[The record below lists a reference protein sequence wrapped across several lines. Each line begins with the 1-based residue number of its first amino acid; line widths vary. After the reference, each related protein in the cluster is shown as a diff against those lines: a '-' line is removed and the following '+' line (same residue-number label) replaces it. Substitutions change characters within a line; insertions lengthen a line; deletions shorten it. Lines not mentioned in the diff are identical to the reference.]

1 MKQHA
6 DRNNYFNDE
15 PGNDQIPTHLI
26 INCMKKVL
34 ILGGGGFIGFNI
46 AKYLSENRDYQ
57 LTITDNF
64 MKKNRDEEFDELVDQ
79 YKIKVIEDDFSYPS
93 AYDKL
98 DGNYDQVYMMAALV
112 GVDNANNMPHEVIRI
127 NTSLALYTLEWIRRS
142 KIGKVVFASTSEN
155 YAGTVDA
162 FGYNIPTP
170 EEVPLTIQD
179 IAHPRFTYAVT
190 KILGESGFLNYAKM
204 LGFET
209 TIIRYHN
216 VFGPRMGFNHV
227 IPHLVIRFRN
237 KENPYKIYGHDQ
249 TRDFCYITD
258 AVEGTVLAMETPGT
272 NGQIYHLGT
281 GIEITIEELTRAAG
295 ELMNFSG
302 EYTYAPTYPGSV
314 SRRSPDVNKSK
325 KDLGFTA
332 KVNWK
337 DGLKETVDWY
347 NAYFDAGREVPHEIK
362 FL

>member
-1 MKQHA
+1 MSK
-6 DRNNYFNDE
+6 N
-15 PGNDQIPTHLI
+15 
-26 INCMKKVL
+26 VL
-34 ILGGGGFIGFNI
+34 ILGGAGFIGFNI
-46 AKYLSENRDYQ
+46 AKYLAANKDYR
-57 LTITDNF
+57 LTIADNF
-64 MKKNRDEEFDELVDQ
+64 MKKNRDEEFDAVVRQ
-79 YKIKVIEDDFSYPS
+79 YGIKVIEDDFSQPA

-98 DGNYDQVYMMAALV
+98 DNAYDQVYMMAALV
-112 GVDNANNMPHEVIRI
+112 GVDNANSKPHEVIRI
-127 NTSLALYTLEWIRRS
+127 NTALTLYTLEWIRRS

-162 FGYNIPTP
+162 FGYTIPTP
-170 EEVPLTIQD
+170 EEVPLTIKD

-237 KENPYKIYGHDQ
+237 GENPYKIYGHDQ

-272 NGQIYHLGT
+272 NLQIYHLGT
-281 GIEITIEELTRAAG
+281 GVEITIEELTRATG
-295 ELMNFSG
+295 KLMGFKG
-302 EYTYAPTYPGSV
+302 DYVYAPTYPGSV
-314 SRRSPDVNKSK
+314 SRRSPDVRKSK
-325 KDLGFTA
+325 KELGFEA
-332 KVNWK
+332 KVDWK
-337 DGLKETVDWY
+337 EGLRKTVDWY
-347 NAYFDAGREVPHEIK
+347 NAYFDAGKTIPEKIT
-362 FL
+362 FQ

>member
-1 MKQHA
+1 MS
-6 DRNNYFNDE
+6 
-15 PGNDQIPTHLI
+15 
-26 INCMKKVL
+26 KKVL
-34 ILGGGGFIGFNI
+34 ILGGAGFIGFNV
-46 AKYLSENRDYQ
+46 AKYLAKNRDYEI
-57 LTITDNF
+57 TIADNF
-64 MKKNRDEEFDELVDQ
+64 MKKNRDDEFDALVKD
-79 YKIKVIEDDFSYPS
+79 YHIRLIEADFSQAE
-93 AYDKL
+93 AYDLL
-98 DGNYDQVYMMAALV
+98 DNAYDQVYMMAALV
-112 GVDNANNMPHEVIRI
+112 GVDNANSMPHEVIRI
-127 NTSLALYTLEWIRRS
+127 NTALTLFTLEWIRRS

-155 YAGTVDA
+155 YAGTVDT
-162 FGYNIPTP
+162 FGYAIPTP
-170 EEVPLTIQD
+170 EEVPLTIKD

-258 AVEGTVLAMETPGT
+258 AVEGTVLAMETAGT

-281 GIEITIEELTRAAG
+281 GVEITIEELTRATG
-295 ELMNFSG
+295 EIMSFAG
-302 EYTYAPTYPGSV
+302 EYTNAPTYPGSV
-314 SRRSPDVNKSK
+314 SRRSPDITKSK
-325 KDLGFTA
+325 KELGFTA

-337 DGLKETVDWY
+337 EGLKETVDWY
-347 NAYFDAGREVPHEIK
+347 NAYFDAGKTVPHQIV
-362 FL
+362 FQ

>member
-1 MKQHA
+1 MS
-6 DRNNYFNDE
+6 
-15 PGNDQIPTHLI
+15 
-26 INCMKKVL
+26 KKVL
-34 ILGGGGFIGFNI
+34 ILGGAGFIGFNV
-46 AKYLSENRDYQ
+46 AKYLAKNRNYQ
-57 LTITDNF
+57 ITIADNF
-64 MKKNRDEEFDELVDQ
+64 MKKNRDDEFDSLVKD
-79 YKIKVIEDDFSYPS
+79 YNIRLIEADFSQAE
-93 AYDKL
+93 AYDLL
-98 DGNYDQVYMMAALV
+98 DNTYDQVYMMAALV
-112 GVDNANNMPHEVIRI
+112 GVDNANSIPHEVIRI
-127 NTSLALYTLEWIRRS
+127 NTALTLFTLEWIRRS

-155 YAGTVDA
+155 YAGTVDT
-162 FGYNIPTP
+162 FGYAIPTP
-170 EEVPLTIQD
+170 EEVPLTIKD

-258 AVEGTVLAMETPGT
+258 AVEGTVLSMETAGT

-281 GIEITIEELTRAAG
+281 GVEITIEELTRATG
-295 ELMNFSG
+295 EIMGFAG
-302 EYTYAPTYPGSV
+302 EYTNAPTYPGSV
-314 SRRSPDVNKSK
+314 SRRSPDITKSK
-325 KDLGFTA
+325 KELNFTA

-347 NAYFDAGREVPHEIK
+347 NAYFDAGKTVPHQIV
-362 FL
+362 FQ

>member
-1 MKQHA
+1 MS
-6 DRNNYFNDE
+6 
-15 PGNDQIPTHLI
+15 
-26 INCMKKVL
+26 KKVL
-34 ILGGGGFIGFNI
+34 ILGGAGFIGFNV
-46 AKYLSENRDYQ
+46 AKYLAKNRDYEI
-57 LTITDNF
+57 TIADNF
-64 MKKNRDEEFDELVDQ
+64 MKKNRDDEFDALVKD
-79 YKIKVIEDDFSYPS
+79 YHIRLIEADFSQAE
-93 AYDKL
+93 AYDLL
-98 DGNYDQVYMMAALV
+98 DNAYDQVYMMAALV
-112 GVDNANNMPHEVIRI
+112 GVDNANSMPHEVIRI
-127 NTSLALYTLEWIRRS
+127 NTALTLFTLEWIRRS

-155 YAGTVDA
+155 YAGTVDT
-162 FGYNIPTP
+162 FGYAIPTP
-170 EEVPLTIQD
+170 EEVPLTIKD

-258 AVEGTVLAMETPGT
+258 AVEGTVLAMETAGT

-281 GIEITIEELTRAAG
+281 GVEITIEELTRATG
-295 ELMNFSG
+295 EIMDFAG
-302 EYTYAPTYPGSV
+302 EYTNAPTYPGSV
-314 SRRSPDVNKSK
+314 SRRSPDITKSK
-325 KDLGFTA
+325 KELGFTA

-337 DGLKETVDWY
+337 EGLKETVDWY
-347 NAYFDAGREVPHEIK
+347 NAYFDAGKTVPHQIV
-362 FL
+362 FQ

>member
-1 MKQHA
+1 MGK
-6 DRNNYFNDE
+6 
-15 PGNDQIPTHLI
+15 
-26 INCMKKVL
+26 KKVL
-34 ILGGGGFIGFNI
+34 ILGGAGFIGYNV
-46 AKYLSENRDYQ
+46 AKYLAAKGGYQ
-57 LTITDNF
+57 LTIADNF
-64 MKKNRDEEFDELVDQ
+64 MKKNRDVEFDSFIDN
-79 YKIKVIEDDFSYPS
+79 YNINVIEDDFSCQD
-93 AYDKL
+93 AYNRLDKE
-98 DGNYDQVYMMAALV
+98 YDQVYMMAALV
-112 GVDNANNMPHEVIRI
+112 GVDNANSMPHEVIRI
-127 NTSLALYTLEWIRRS
+127 NTSLVLYILEWIRRS
-142 KIGKVVFASTSEN
+142 KIGKAVFASTSEN

-162 FGYNIPTP
+162 FGYTIPTP
-170 EEVPLTIQD
+170 EDVPLTIKN

-237 KENPYKIYGHDQ
+237 RESPYKIYGHDQ

-281 GIEITIEELTRAAG
+281 GIEITIEELTRATG

-314 SRRSPDVNKSK
+314 SRRSPDVTKSK
-325 KDLGFTA
+325 KYLGFTA

-347 NAYFDAGREVPHEIK
+347 NAYFDSGRKVPHEIK

>member
-1 MKQHA
+1 MQ
-6 DRNNYFNDE
+6 
-15 PGNDQIPTHLI
+15 
-26 INCMKKVL
+26 KKTL
-34 ILGGGGFIGFNI
+34 ILGGAGFIGFNV
-46 AKYLSENRDYQ
+46 AKYLAANRQYD
-57 LTITDNF
+57 LTIADNF
-64 MKKNRDEEFDELVDQ
+64 MKKNRDEEFDALVKQ
-79 YKIKVIEDDFSYPS
+79 HGIRVIEDDFSSPE
-93 AYDKL
+93 AYEKL
-98 DGNYDQVYMMAALV
+98 DNEYDQVYMMAALV

-127 NTSLALYTLEWIRRS
+127 NTALTLYTLEWIRRS

-162 FGYNIPTP
+162 FGYAIPTP
-170 EEVPLTIQD
+170 EEVPLTIKD

-190 KILGESGFLNYAKM
+190 KILGESGFLNYARM

-237 KENPYKIYGHDQ
+237 GEDPYKIYGHDQ

-281 GIEITIEELTRAAG
+281 GVEITIEELTRATG
-295 ELMNFSG
+295 EIMGFHG
-302 EYTYAPTYPGSV
+302 EYIYAPTYPGSV
-314 SRRSPDVNKSK
+314 SRRSPDIRKSQK
-325 KDLGFTA
+325 ELGFTA
-332 KVNWK
+332 KVDWRE
-337 DGLKETVDWY
+337 GLKTTVEWY
-347 NAYFDAGREVPHEIK
+347 NAYFDAGKKTPHEIN

>member
-1 MKQHA
+1 MS
-6 DRNNYFNDE
+6 
-15 PGNDQIPTHLI
+15 
-26 INCMKKVL
+26 KKVL
-34 ILGGGGFIGFNI
+34 ILGGAGFIGFNV
-46 AKYLSENRDYQ
+46 AKYLAKNRDYEI
-57 LTITDNF
+57 TIADNF
-64 MKKNRDEEFDELVDQ
+64 MKKNRDEEFDALVKD
-79 YKIKVIEDDFSYPS
+79 YHIRLIEADFSQAE
-93 AYDKL
+93 AYDLL
-98 DGNYDQVYMMAALV
+98 DNAYDQVYMMAALV
-112 GVDNANNMPHEVIRI
+112 GVDNANSMPHEVIRI
-127 NTSLALYTLEWIRRS
+127 NTALTLFTLEWIRRS

-155 YAGTVDA
+155 YAGTVDT
-162 FGYNIPTP
+162 FGYAIPTP
-170 EEVPLTIQD
+170 EEVPLTIKD

-258 AVEGTVLAMETPGT
+258 AVEGTVLAMETAGT

-281 GIEITIEELTRAAG
+281 GVEITIEELTRATG
-295 ELMNFSG
+295 EIMSFAG
-302 EYTYAPTYPGSV
+302 EYTNAPTYPGSV
-314 SRRSPDVNKSK
+314 SRRSPDITKSK
-325 KDLGFTA
+325 KELGFTA

-337 DGLKETVDWY
+337 EGLKETVDWY
-347 NAYFDAGREVPHEIK
+347 NAYFDAGKTVPHQIV
-362 FL
+362 FQ

>member
-1 MKQHA
+1 MS
-6 DRNNYFNDE
+6 
-15 PGNDQIPTHLI
+15 
-26 INCMKKVL
+26 KKVL
-34 ILGGGGFIGFNI
+34 ILGGAGFIGFNV
-46 AKYLSENRDYQ
+46 AKFLAENKDYQ
-57 LTITDNF
+57 ITIADNF
-64 MKKNRDEEFDELVDQ
+64 MKKNRDDKFDELVKK
-79 YKIKVIEDDFSYPS
+79 YNIKVIEDDFSQEE
-93 AYDKL
+93 AYNKL
-98 DGNYDQVYMMAALV
+98 DDNYDQVYMMAALV
-112 GVDNANNMPHEVIRI
+112 GVDNANTKPHEVIRI
-127 NTSLALYTLEWIRRS
+127 NTALTLFTLEWIRRS

-162 FGYNIPTP
+162 FGYKIPTP
-170 EEVPLTIQD
+170 EEVPLTIQN

-237 KENPYKIYGHDQ
+237 GEDPFKVYGHDQ

-258 AVEGTVLAMETPGT
+258 AVEGTVLAMETPAA

-281 GIEITIEELTRAAG
+281 QVEITIGELIHYTG
-295 ELMNFSG
+295 ELMHFKGAYIN
-302 EYTYAPTYPGSV
+302 APTYPGSV
-314 SRRSPDVNKSK
+314 SRRSPNVTKSK
-325 KDLGFTA
+325 KELGFTA

-337 DGLKETVDWY
+337 DGLK
-347 NAYFDAGREVPHEIK
+347 
-362 FL
+362 